1 MNDPRSLAEVDPAW
15 HAYQYPETGM
25 EEFANAQ
32 PSVSTSRRGVKRR
45 KDSSQIEAENARRS
59 QAASGAVAPGHIG
72 SDGFGHGMMIGPGAG
87 VNPEDIH
94 PQVSRVLLDPSHVA
108 DLTLSIAYNRFE
120 SRLQLDFTAFDHE
133 TVSSYLE
140 RNHAIPKFGF
150 GSIHSVWDVNAKTTD
165 RESPSEIR
173 KELAP
178 GHPLTLKSC
187 SSATFHRRARAYT
200 DHATWTRD
208 GWD

>member
-1 MNDPRSLAEVDPAW
+1 MNDPRRLAEVDPAW

-94 PQVSRVLLDPSHVA
+94 PQVSRVLLDPSHAVE
-108 DLTLSIAYNRFE
+108 LPLSIAYNRF
-120 SRLQLDFTAFDHE
+120 DP
-133 TVSSYLE
+133 V
-140 RNHAIPKFGF
+140 
-150 GSIHSVWDVNAKTTD
+150 
-165 RESPSEIR
+165 
-173 KELAP
+173 
-178 GHPLTLKSC
+178 C
-187 SSATFHRRARAYT
+187 SSILPHSTTRRCQVTWSGIMPFPNSGSVVYT
-200 DHATWTRD
+200 LYGT
-208 GWD
+208 